1 MDLLFAQAAADDLHW
16 QAMLAVSTDSNL
28 GHAGETGQKRCRIP
42 GMEAFMSE
50 RDRSRQLAA
59 RLKTGLLVPESR
71 VAPVRMGFPLAH
83 LALRLTA
90 R

>member
-1 MDLLFAQAAADDLHW
+1 
-16 QAMLAVSTDSNL
+16 
-28 GHAGETGQKRCRIP
+28 
-42 GMEAFMSE
+42 MSE

-83 LALRLTA
+83 LALRLTV